1 MNTIHTPSKS
11 IVATIS
17 EKGANAKSDVADGKT
32 FGNVLAQQL
41 SDNAPRATVMP
52 EKSHGKLTSKN
63 ELVDIKADTPT
74 TPSVADTANTVI
86 ALIQP
91 MQEDR
96 NPAIPAAVE
105 TVSNKTATS
114 ALDVKAG
121 AADAKAGAADA
132 KAGADVKAGAVDA
145 ELVALPTLADA
156 KSTVLTDKASAK
168 PEKPVLL
175 TPQNEKTAAG
185 LKIDSKALVHPAAQ
199 VSTTSNVAVKTMK
212 LDSSATA
219 HDPVALI
226 AAASKEPVAQ
236 TIEQVVA
243 AQMSGTAA
251 LQSHAPVN
259 LPAMAT
265 PLGKHGWTD
274 EFTQKISW
282 MTNSQQ
288 DQFAELH
295 LNPPDLGPLSVVL
308 KVSENQATVM
318 FSSPHL
324 AVREAVEN
332 SLPKLRE
339 ILAENGITLGN
350 TSVNDQ
356 SQRDSNTNSQQGS
369 QRDNRAWDNSPAQS
383 VAMPSTVGVQSLR
396 RHNGMV
402 DTFA

>member
-1 MNTIHTPSKS
+1 MNKINTPGKL
-11 IVATIS
+11 IIATIS
-17 EKGANAKSDVADGKT
+17 EKSATAKPDAADGKT
-32 FGNVLAQQL
+32 FGNVLAQQI
-41 SDNAPRATVMP
+41 SDNTPRATVTP
-52 EKSHGKLTSKN
+52 EKSHGKLAGKN
-63 ELVDIKADTPT
+63 EPVDVKADTPAST
-74 TPSVADTANTVI
+74 VSADAANTVI

-96 NPAIPAAVE
+96 NPALLATKE
-105 TVSNKTATS
+105 TISTKTVTS
-114 ALDVKAG
+114 TVDVKAD
-121 AADAKAGAADA
+121 AIDAKTGSVAAQA
-132 KAGADVKAGAVDA
+132 A
-145 ELVALPTLADA
+145 ALSTLADA
-156 KSTVLTDKASAK
+156 KSTTPTDKTSAK
-168 PEKPVLL
+168 PETPVLL
-175 TPQNEKTAAG
+175 ARQNDKSATG
-185 LKIDSKALVHPAAQ
+185 VKLDPKALIHPSAQ
-199 VSTTSNVAVKTMK
+199 AGATNDVAVKTMK
-212 LDSSATA
+212 LESSATV

-226 AAASKEPVAQ
+226 AAASKEPAAQ
-236 TIEQVVA
+236 TVEQVVL
-243 AQMSGTAA
+243 SGTAA
-251 LQSHAPVN
+251 LQSHAPLN

-265 PLGKHGWTD
+265 PLGKHGWNE

-356 SQRDSNTNSQQGS
+356 AQRDNNANSNQGS
-369 QRDNRAWDNSPAQS
+369 QRDNRTWDNSPTQS
-383 VAMPSTVGVQSLR
+383 VALPTAMGVESLR
-396 RHNGMV
+396 KHNGMV

>member
-1 MNTIHTPSKS
+1 MNKIHTPSKS

-32 FGNVLAQQL
+32 FGNVLAQQI

-74 TPSVADTANTVI
+74 NPSVADTANTII

-96 NPAIPAAVE
+96 NPANLTAVE
-105 TVSNKTATS
+105 TVSSKTATS
-114 ALDVKAG
+114 ALDAKAGVADIKAG
-121 AADAKAGAADA
+121 AADT
-132 KAGADVKAGAVDA
+132 
-145 ELVALPTLADA
+145 ELLALPTLADA

-175 TPQNEKTAAG
+175 TPQNGKTAAG
-185 LKIDSKALVHPAAQ
+185 LKIDSKALVHPSAQ

-212 LDSSATA
+212 LDSSATV

-243 AQMSGTAA
+243 TQMSGTAA

-339 ILAENGITLGN
+339 ILADNGITLGN

-356 SQRDSNTNSQQGS
+356 SQRDSNANSNQGS
-369 QRDNRAWDNSPAQS
+369 QRDNRTWNNNPTQA
-383 VAMPSTVGVQSLR
+383 VAIPSTIGVQSLR
-396 RHNGMV
+396 KHNGMV